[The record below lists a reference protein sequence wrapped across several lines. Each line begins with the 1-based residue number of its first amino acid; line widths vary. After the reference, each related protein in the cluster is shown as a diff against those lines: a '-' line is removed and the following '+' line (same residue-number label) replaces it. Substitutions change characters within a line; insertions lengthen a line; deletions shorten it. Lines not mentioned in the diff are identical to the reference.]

1 MLKMK
6 NFGETLKFERKETF
20 GWQLVA
26 FHCRESRNTV
36 DSALNKLGYHKIGSR
51 RGKKVISGETKKK
64 SKKKKKEEEWK

>member
-6 NFGETLKFERKETF
+6 NFGETLKFEREETF

-36 DSALNKLGYHKIGSR
+36 DSALNELGYNKYFEFLTFTLKPIFLAKILL
-51 RGKKVISGETKKK
+51 
-64 SKKKKKEEEWK
+64 